1 MALLERDELTTRK
14 IRIDIFDSGV
24 RKIKRFLKLFIVTAN
39 TENIPIKT
47 ASVKLLSDIPL
58 STFNGKHTD

>member
-14 IRIDIFDSGV
+14 IRIDIFDSEV

-39 TENIPIKT
+39 TEEIPVKT
-47 ASVKLLSDIPL
+47 ASVKLPDMPL
-58 STFNGKHTD
+58 PTFNGKHTD